1 MARIGIVLSVIWFV
15 GFAGYGWFSG
25 IHRMDDLYRLDLQAC
40 LENFDKTQN
49 ETNYEYCIDAA
60 TELYHNRSIDYKE
73 RIPKFLAVDF
83 GVIALGW
90 SIVLFGVVIARSN
103 AVGVKTGIARTAAR
117 DPWSCKGRRFARF
130 SCRAASALPAQD
142 FQQCRFVS
150 FRGDVTPIARSIS
163 GCCLPVGGKTGA

>member
-1 MARIGIVLSVIWFV
+1 MARIAIVLSVIWFV

-25 IHRMDDLYRLDLQAC
+25 IHRMDDLYGLDLQTC

-60 TELYHNRSIDYKE
+60 TELYHNRSNDYKE

-90 SIVLFGVVIARSN
+90 SIALFGVVIVRLL
-103 AVGVKTGIARTAAR
+103 
-117 DPWSCKGRRFARF
+117 RRA
-130 SCRAASALPAQD
+130 PQ
-142 FQQCRFVS
+142 
-150 FRGDVTPIARSIS
+150 
-163 GCCLPVGGKTGA
+163 